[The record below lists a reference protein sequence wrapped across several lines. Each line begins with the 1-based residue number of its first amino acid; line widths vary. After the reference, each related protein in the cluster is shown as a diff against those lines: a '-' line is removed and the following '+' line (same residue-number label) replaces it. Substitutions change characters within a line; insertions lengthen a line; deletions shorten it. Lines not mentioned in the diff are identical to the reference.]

1 VANLL
6 ILFSMNHSIY
16 LLLFLLFCSSI
27 QAQDVKTLSLTEA
40 LDLAIK
46 NRKELSIQQLKVDQA
61 QADINILN
69 ARRSFQ
75 IKASG
80 DVRYNPVLQ
89 TSIIPGAAF
98 QTGAT
103 PGEDREI
110 QFGTRFNALVGVEGS
125 YRLVDPTFKTD
136 VDLAMQNKELSASNG
151 EKEKIEIQFQVTKSF
166 FEALL
171 QKEAIQ
177 ISKEQLKKAEYWME
191 IAQVQSANGTI
202 LPNDL
207 LKFKRDLAVAKS
219 NLEISER
226 QYHQRCKEIAY
237 FTGLPV
243 GSEVEPLGDL
253 KNQVSSNSTDA
264 LPSDDI
270 LKRPELLQTGL
281 AMKIASLNQL
291 KQEQINKP
299 AVDFY
304 TNVNAQHLSNDF
316 AVWNRWFP
324 FVFGGV
330 RMQWNLMDGGLK
342 KKNQE
347 KYALEYKWQSVHL
360 EKLQADFS
368 YEWLTAQNDYVL
380 ALKNIAIQDENIALS
395 NQILQND
402 ELKFKEGAGLVTT
415 LRESQLS
422 LKEANQLKLSFQAD
436 ACQARLRMMRAAGK
450 IIP

>member
-1 VANLL
+1 
-6 ILFSMNHSIY
+6 MNHSIY
-16 LLLFLLFCSSI
+16 LLFFLLFCSSI
-27 QAQDVKTLSLTEA
+27 HAQDVKSLSLSEA
-40 LDLAIK
+40 LDLALK
-46 NRKELSIQQLKVDQA
+46 NRKELSIQQIKIDQA

-69 ARRSFQ
+69 ARRSPQ
-75 IKASG
+75 VKASG

-98 QTGAT
+98 QTGST

-136 VDLAMQNKELSASNG
+136 VDLAIQNKELSVSNG

-171 QKEAIQ
+171 QKEAVQ
-177 ISKEQLKKAEYWME
+177 ISTEQLKKAEYWME
-191 IAQVQSANGTI
+191 IAQVQSVNGAI

-219 NLEISER
+219 TLEISER

-237 FTGLPV
+237 FTGLPA
-243 GSEVEPLGDL
+243 GSEVAPLGDL
-253 KNQVSSNSTDA
+253 KNQGLSNSPDA
-264 LPSDDI
+264 LPLDDI
-270 LKRPELLQTGL
+270 MKRPELLQTGM

-291 KQEQINKP
+291 KQEQVNKP

-304 TNVNAQHLSNDF
+304 TNVNVQHLSNDF

-347 KYALEYKWQSVHL
+347 KYTLEYKWQSVHL

-368 YEWLTAQNDYVL
+368 YEWLTAQNDYLL

-402 ELKFKEGAGLVTT
+402 ELKFKEGVTLIT
-415 LRESQLS
+415 SLRESQLS
-422 LKEANQLKLSFQAD
+422 LKEANQLKLSYLAD

>member
-1 VANLL
+1 
-6 ILFSMNHSIY
+6 MNHSIY
-16 LLLFLLFCSSI
+16 LLFFLLFCSSI
-27 QAQDVKTLSLTEA
+27 HAQDVKSLSLTEA
-40 LDLAIK
+40 LDLALK
-46 NRKELSIQQLKVDQA
+46 NRKELSIQQIKIDQA

-69 ARRSFQ
+69 ARRSPQ
-75 IKASG
+75 VKASG

-98 QTGAT
+98 QTGST

-125 YRLVDPTFKTD
+125 YRLVDPIFKTD
-136 VDLAMQNKELSASNG
+136 VDLAIQNKELSVSNG

-171 QKEAIQ
+171 QKEAVQ
-177 ISKEQLKKAEYWME
+177 ISTEQLKKAEYWME
-191 IAQVQSANGTI
+191 IAQVQSANGAI

-219 NLEISER
+219 TLEISER
-226 QYHQRCKEIAY
+226 QYHQRCREIAY
-237 FTGLPV
+237 FTGLPT
-243 GSEVEPLGDL
+243 GTEVAPLGDL
-253 KNQVSSNSTDA
+253 KNQGSSNSTDV
-264 LPSDDI
+264 LPLDDI
-270 LKRPELLQTGL
+270 MKRPELLQTGM

-291 KQEQINKP
+291 KQEQVNKP
-299 AVDFY
+299 AIDFY
-304 TNVNAQHLSNDF
+304 TNVNVQHLSNDF

-368 YEWLTAQNDYVL
+368 YEWLTAQNDYLL
-380 ALKNIAIQDENIALS
+380 AVKNISIQDENIALS

-402 ELKFKEGAGLVTT
+402 ELKFKEGVTLIT
-415 LRESQLS
+415 SLRESQLS
-422 LKEANQLKLSFQAD
+422 LKEANQLKLSYLAD

>member
-1 VANLL
+1 
-6 ILFSMNHSIY
+6 MNHSIY
-16 LLLFLLFCSSI
+16 LLFFLLFCSSI
-27 QAQDVKTLSLTEA
+27 HAQDVKSLSLTEA

-46 NRKELSIQQLKVDQA
+46 NRKELSIQQIKIDQA

-69 ARRSFQ
+69 ARRSPQ
-75 IKASG
+75 LKASG

-98 QTGAT
+98 QTGST

-136 VDLAMQNKELSASNG
+136 VDLAVQNKELSVSNG

-171 QKEAIQ
+171 QKEAVQ
-177 ISKEQLKKAEYWME
+177 ISTEQLKKAEYWME
-191 IAQVQSANGTI
+191 IAQVQSANGAI

-207 LKFKRDLAVAKS
+207 LKFKRDLSVAKS

-226 QYHQRCKEIAY
+226 QYHQRCREIAY

-243 GSEVEPLGDL
+243 GSEVAPLGDL
-253 KNQVSSNSTDA
+253 KNQGSSNNYDA
-264 LPSDDI
+264 LPLDDI
-270 LKRPELLQTGL
+270 MKRPEMLQTSL

-291 KQEQINKP
+291 KQEQVNKP

-347 KYALEYKWQSVHL
+347 KFALEYKWQSAHL

-368 YEWLTAQNDYVL
+368 YEWLTAQNDYLL
-380 ALKNIAIQDENIALS
+380 ALKNIVIQDENISLS

-402 ELKFKEGAGLVTT
+402 ELKFKEGVTLIT
-415 LRESQLS
+415 SLRESQLS
-422 LKEANQLKLSFQAD
+422 LKEANQLKLSYLAD

>member
-1 VANLL
+1 MNRP
-6 ILFSMNHSIY
+6 IYFFS
-16 LLLFLLFCSSI
+16 FLLFCSSVH
-27 QAQDVKTLSLTEA
+27 AQDIKSLSLAEA

-46 NRKELSIQQLKVDQA
+46 NRKELSIQQLKIDQA

-69 ARRSFQ
+69 ARRSPQ
-75 IKASG
+75 VKASG

-98 QTGAT
+98 QTGSA

-136 VDLAMQNKELSASNG
+136 VDLAMQNKELSVSNG

-171 QKEAIQ
+171 QKEAVQ
-177 ISKEQLKKAEYWME
+177 ISTEQLKKAEYWME
-191 IAQVQSANGTI
+191 IAQVQSANDAI

-226 QYHQRCKEIAY
+226 QYHQRCREIAY
-237 FTGLPV
+237 FTGLPA
-243 GSEVEPLGDL
+243 GSEIRPLGDL
-253 KNQVSSNSTDA
+253 KNQWSSNTSDA
-264 LPSDDI
+264 LPLDDI
-270 LKRPELLQTGL
+270 MKRPEILQTSM

-291 KQEQINKP
+291 KQEQVNKP

-330 RMQWNLMDGGLK
+330 RLQWNLMDGGLK

-368 YEWLTAQNDYVL
+368 YEWLTAQNDYLL
-380 ALKNIAIQDENIALS
+380 AIKNIAIQDENITLS

-402 ELKFKEGAGLVTT
+402 ELKFKEGVTLMT
-415 LRESQLS
+415 SLRESQLS
-422 LKEANQLKLSFQAD
+422 LKEANQLKLSYLAD

>member
-1 VANLL
+1 MANPL
-6 ILFSMNHSIY
+6 ILLFMNHSIY
-16 LLLFLLFCSSI
+16 LFFFLLFCSSI
-27 QAQDVKTLSLTEA
+27 HAQDVKSLSLTEA

-61 QADINILN
+61 QADINILH
-69 ARRSFQ
+69 ARRSLQ

-89 TSIIPGAAF
+89 TSIIPGTAF
-98 QTGAT
+98 QTGST

-171 QKEAIQ
+171 QKEAVQ

-226 QYHQRCKEIAY
+226 QYHQRCKEMAY
-237 FTGLPV
+237 FTGLPA
-243 GSEVEPLGDL
+243 GSEVEPMGDL
-253 KNQVSSNSTDA
+253 KDQRFPNSIDV
-264 LPSDDI
+264 LPLEDI
-270 LKRPELLQTGL
+270 LKKPELQQTGI
-281 AMKIASLNQL
+281 AMKIASLNQMRL
-291 KQEQINKP
+291 EQGTKP
-299 AVDFY
+299 SLDFY

-316 AVWNRWFP
+316 AIWNRWFP

-347 KYALEYKWQSVHL
+347 KYALEYKWQSLQL

-368 YEWLTAQNDYVL
+368 HEWLTAQHDYIL

-402 ELKFKEGAGLVTT
+402 ELKFKEGVGLATT

-422 LKEANQLKLSFQAD
+422 VREANQLKLSYLAD
-436 ACQARLRMMRAAGK
+436 ACQARLRMMSAAGK

>member
-1 VANLL
+1 
-6 ILFSMNHSIY
+6 MNHSIY
-16 LLLFLLFCSSI
+16 LLFFLLFCSSI
-27 QAQDVKTLSLTEA
+27 HAQDVKSLSLSEA
-40 LDLAIK
+40 LDLALK
-46 NRKELSIQQLKVDQA
+46 NRKELSIQQIKIDQA

-69 ARRSFQ
+69 ARRSPQ
-75 IKASG
+75 VKASG

-98 QTGAT
+98 QTGST

-136 VDLAMQNKELSASNG
+136 VDLAIQNKELSVSNG

-171 QKEAIQ
+171 QKEAVQ
-177 ISKEQLKKAEYWME
+177 ISTEQLKKAEFWME
-191 IAQVQSANGTI
+191 IAQVQSVNGAI

-219 NLEISER
+219 TLEISER
-226 QYHQRCKEIAY
+226 QYHQRCREIAY
-237 FTGLPV
+237 FTGLPA
-243 GSEVEPLGDL
+243 GSEVAPLGDL
-253 KNQVSSNSTDA
+253 KNQGSSNSSDA
-264 LPSDDI
+264 LPLDDI
-270 LKRPELLQTGL
+270 MKRPELLQTGM

-291 KQEQINKP
+291 KQEQVNKP

-304 TNVNAQHLSNDF
+304 TNVNVQHLSNDF

-368 YEWLTAQNDYVL
+368 YEWLTAQNDYLL
-380 ALKNIAIQDENIALS
+380 AVENIAIQDENIALS

-402 ELKFKEGAGLVTT
+402 ELKFKEGVTLIT
-415 LRESQLS
+415 SLRESQLS
-422 LKEANQLKLSFQAD
+422 LKEANQLKLSYLAD

>member
-1 VANLL
+1 
-6 ILFSMNHSIY
+6 MNHSIY

-27 QAQDVKTLSLTEA
+27 HAQDVKSLLLSEA
-40 LDLAIK
+40 LDLALK
-46 NRKELSIQQLKVDQA
+46 NRKELSIQQIKIDQA

-69 ARRSFQ
+69 ARRSPQ
-75 IKASG
+75 VKASG

-98 QTGAT
+98 QTGST

-136 VDLAMQNKELSASNG
+136 VDLAIQNKELSVSNG

-171 QKEAIQ
+171 QKEAVQ
-177 ISKEQLKKAEYWME
+177 ISTEQLKKAEYWME
-191 IAQVQSANGTI
+191 IAQVQSANGAI

-219 NLEISER
+219 TLEISER

-237 FTGLPV
+237 FTGLPA
-243 GSEVEPLGDL
+243 GNEVEPLGDL
-253 KNQVSSNSTDA
+253 KNQGSSNSSDA
-264 LPSDDI
+264 LPLDDI
-270 LKRPELLQTGL
+270 MKRPELLQTGM

-291 KQEQINKP
+291 KQEQVNKP

-304 TNVNAQHLSNDF
+304 TNVNVQHLSNDF

-347 KYALEYKWQSVHL
+347 KYTLEYKWQSVHL

-402 ELKFKEGAGLVTT
+402 ELKFKEGVTLIT
-415 LRESQLS
+415 SLRESQLS
-422 LKEANQLKLSFQAD
+422 LREANQLKLSYLAD
-436 ACQARLRMMRAAGK
+436 AYQARLRMMRAAGK

>member
-1 VANLL
+1 
-6 ILFSMNHSIY
+6 MNHSIY
-16 LLLFLLFCSSI
+16 LFFFLLFCSSI
-27 QAQDVKTLSLTEA
+27 HAQDVKSLSLTEA
-40 LDLAIK
+40 LDLALK
-46 NRKELSIQQLKVDQA
+46 NRKELSIQQIKIDQA

-69 ARRSFQ
+69 ARRSPQ
-75 IKASG
+75 VKASG

-98 QTGAT
+98 QTGST

-136 VDLAMQNKELSASNG
+136 VDLAIQNKELSVSNG

-171 QKEAIQ
+171 QKEAVQ
-177 ISKEQLKKAEYWME
+177 ISTEQLKKAEYWME
-191 IAQVQSANGTI
+191 IAQVQSVNGAI

-219 NLEISER
+219 TLEISER

-237 FTGLPV
+237 FTGLPA
-243 GSEVEPLGDL
+243 GSEVAPLGDL
-253 KNQVSSNSTDA
+253 KNQGSSNSSDA
-264 LPSDDI
+264 LPLDDI
-270 LKRPELLQTGL
+270 MKRPELLQTGM

-291 KQEQINKP
+291 KQEQVNKP

-304 TNVNAQHLSNDF
+304 TNMNVQHLSNDF

-368 YEWLTAQNDYVL
+368 YEWLTAQNDYLL
-380 ALKNIAIQDENIALS
+380 AVKNIAIQDENIALS

-402 ELKFKEGAGLVTT
+402 ELKFKEGVTLIT
-415 LRESQLS
+415 SLRESQLS
-422 LKEANQLKLSFQAD
+422 LKEANQLKLSYLAD

>member
-1 VANLL
+1 
-6 ILFSMNHSIY
+6 MNHSIY
-16 LLLFLLFCSSI
+16 LLFFLLFCSSI
-27 QAQDVKTLSLTEA
+27 HAQDVKSLSLTEA
-40 LDLAIK
+40 LELAIK
-46 NRKELSIQQLKVDQA
+46 NRKELSIQQIKIDQA

-69 ARRSFQ
+69 ARRSPQ
-75 IKASG
+75 VKASG

-98 QTGAT
+98 QTGST

-136 VDLAMQNKELSASNG
+136 VDLAIQNKELSVSNG

-171 QKEAIQ
+171 QKEAVQ

-191 IAQVQSANGTI
+191 IAQVQSANGAI

-219 NLEISER
+219 TLEISER

-237 FTGLPV
+237 FTGLPA
-243 GSEVEPLGDL
+243 GSEVAPLGDL
-253 KNQVSSNSTDA
+253 KNQGLSNSPDA
-264 LPSDDI
+264 LPLDDI
-270 LKRPELLQTGL
+270 MKRPELLQTGM

-291 KQEQINKP
+291 KQEQVNKP
-299 AVDFY
+299 AFDFY
-304 TNVNAQHLSNDF
+304 TNVNVQHLSNDF

-347 KYALEYKWQSVHL
+347 KYTLEYKWQSVHL

-368 YEWLTAQNDYVL
+368 YEWLTSQNDYLL
-380 ALKNIAIQDENIALS
+380 AVKNISIQDENIALS

-402 ELKFKEGAGLVTT
+402 ELKFKEGVTLIT
-415 LRESQLS
+415 SLRESQLS
-422 LKEANQLKLSFQAD
+422 LKEANQLKLSYLAD

>member
-1 VANLL
+1 
-6 ILFSMNHSIY
+6 MNHSIY
-16 LLLFLLFCSSI
+16 LFFFLLFCSSI
-27 QAQDVKTLSLTEA
+27 HAQDVKSLSLTEA
-40 LDLAIK
+40 LDLALK
-46 NRKELSIQQLKVDQA
+46 NRKELSIQQIKIDQA

-69 ARRSFQ
+69 ARRSPQ
-75 IKASG
+75 VKASG

-98 QTGAT
+98 QTGST

-136 VDLAMQNKELSASNG
+136 VDLAIQNKELSVSNG

-171 QKEAIQ
+171 QKEAVQ
-177 ISKEQLKKAEYWME
+177 ISTEQLKKAEYWME
-191 IAQVQSANGTI
+191 IAQVQSANGAI

-219 NLEISER
+219 TLEISER
-226 QYHQRCKEIAY
+226 QYHQRCREIAY
-237 FTGLPV
+237 FTGLPA
-243 GSEVEPLGDL
+243 GSEVAPLGDL
-253 KNQVSSNSTDA
+253 KNQGSSNSSDA
-264 LPSDDI
+264 LPLDDI
-270 LKRPELLQTGL
+270 MKRPELLQTGM

-291 KQEQINKP
+291 KQEQVNKP

-304 TNVNAQHLSNDF
+304 TNVNVQHLSNDF

-347 KYALEYKWQSVHL
+347 KYTLEYKWQSVHL

-368 YEWLTAQNDYVL
+368 YEWLTAQNDYLL

-402 ELKFKEGAGLVTT
+402 ELKFKEGVTLIT
-415 LRESQLS
+415 SLRESQLS
-422 LKEANQLKLSFQAD
+422 LKEANQLKLSYLAD

>member
-1 VANLL
+1 
-6 ILFSMNHSIY
+6 MNRPIY
-16 LLLFLLFCSSI
+16 FLSFLLFCSSVH
-27 QAQDVKTLSLTEA
+27 AQDIKSLSLAEA

-46 NRKELSIQQLKVDQA
+46 NRKELSIQQLKIDQA

-69 ARRSFQ
+69 ARRSPQ
-75 IKASG
+75 VKASG

-98 QTGAT
+98 QTGSA

-136 VDLAMQNKELSASNG
+136 VDLAMQNKELSVSNG

-171 QKEAIQ
+171 QKEAVQ
-177 ISKEQLKKAEYWME
+177 ISTEQLKKAEYWME
-191 IAQVQSANGTI
+191 IAQVQSANGAI

-226 QYHQRCKEIAY
+226 QYHQRCREIAY
-237 FTGLPV
+237 FTGLPA
-243 GSEVEPLGDL
+243 GSEIRPLGDL
-253 KNQVSSNSTDA
+253 KNQWSSNTSDA
-264 LPSDDI
+264 LPLDDI
-270 LKRPELLQTGL
+270 MKRPEILQTSM

-291 KQEQINKP
+291 KQEQVNKP

-330 RMQWNLMDGGLK
+330 RLQWNLMDGGLK

-368 YEWLTAQNDYVL
+368 YEWLTAQNDYLL
-380 ALKNIAIQDENIALS
+380 AIKNIAIQDENITLS

-402 ELKFKEGAGLVTT
+402 ELKFKEGVTLMT
-415 LRESQLS
+415 SLRESQLS
-422 LKEANQLKLSFQAD
+422 LKEANQLKLSYLAD

>member
-1 VANLL
+1 
-6 ILFSMNHSIY
+6 MNHSIY
-16 LLLFLLFCSSI
+16 LLFFLLFCSSI
-27 QAQDVKTLSLTEA
+27 HAQDVKSLSLSEA
-40 LDLAIK
+40 LDLALK
-46 NRKELSIQQLKVDQA
+46 NRKELSIQQIKIDQA

-69 ARRSFQ
+69 ARRSPQ
-75 IKASG
+75 VKASG

-98 QTGAT
+98 QTGST

-136 VDLAMQNKELSASNG
+136 VDLAIQNKELSVSNG

-171 QKEAIQ
+171 QKEAVQ
-177 ISKEQLKKAEYWME
+177 ISTEQLKKAEFWME
-191 IAQVQSANGTI
+191 IAQVQSVNGAI

-219 NLEISER
+219 TLEISER

-237 FTGLPV
+237 FTGLPA
-243 GSEVEPLGDL
+243 GSEVAPLGDL
-253 KNQVSSNSTDA
+253 KNQGLSNSPDA
-264 LPSDDI
+264 LPLDDI
-270 LKRPELLQTGL
+270 MKRPELLQTGM

-291 KQEQINKP
+291 KQEQVNKP

-368 YEWLTAQNDYVL
+368 YEWLTAQNDYLL
-380 ALKNIAIQDENIALS
+380 AVKNIAIQDENIALS

-402 ELKFKEGAGLVTT
+402 ELKFKEGVTLIT
-415 LRESQLS
+415 SLRESQLS
-422 LKEANQLKLSFQAD
+422 LKEANQLKLSYLAD

>member
-1 VANLL
+1 
-6 ILFSMNHSIY
+6 MNHSIY
-16 LLLFLLFCSSI
+16 LFFFLLFCSSI
-27 QAQDVKTLSLTEA
+27 HAQDVKSLSLTEA
-40 LDLAIK
+40 LDLALK
-46 NRKELSIQQLKVDQA
+46 NRKELSIQQIKIDQA
-61 QADINILN
+61 QADINILDD
-69 ARRSFQ
+69 RRSPLV
-75 IKASG
+75 KASC

-98 QTGAT
+98 QTGST

-136 VDLAMQNKELSASNG
+136 VDLAIQNKELSVSNG

-171 QKEAIQ
+171 QKEAVQ
-177 ISKEQLKKAEYWME
+177 ISTEQLKKAEYWME
-191 IAQVQSANGTI
+191 IAQVQSANGAI

-219 NLEISER
+219 TLEISER
-226 QYHQRCKEIAY
+226 QYHQRCREIAY
-237 FTGLPV
+237 FTGFPA
-243 GSEVEPLGDL
+243 GSEVEPIGDL
-253 KNQVSSNSTDA
+253 KNQGSSNSSDA
-264 LPSDDI
+264 LPLDDI
-270 LKRPELLQTGL
+270 LRRPELLQTGM

-291 KQEQINKP
+291 KQEQVNKP

-347 KYALEYKWQSVHL
+347 KYTLEYKWQSVHL

-368 YEWLTAQNDYVL
+368 YEWLTAQNDYLL
-380 ALKNIAIQDENIALS
+380 ALKNISIQDENIALS

-402 ELKFKEGAGLVTT
+402 ELKFKEGVTLIT
-415 LRESQLS
+415 SLRESQLS
-422 LKEANQLKLSFQAD
+422 LKEANQLKLSYLAD

>member
-1 VANLL
+1 
-6 ILFSMNHSIY
+6 MNHSIY
-16 LLLFLLFCSSI
+16 LLFFLLFCSSI
-27 QAQDVKTLSLTEA
+27 HAQDVKSLSLSEA
-40 LDLAIK
+40 LDLALK
-46 NRKELSIQQLKVDQA
+46 NRKELSIQQIKIDQA

-69 ARRSFQ
+69 ARRSPQ
-75 IKASG
+75 VKASG

-98 QTGAT
+98 QTGST

-136 VDLAMQNKELSASNG
+136 VDLAIQNKELSVSNG

-171 QKEAIQ
+171 QKEAVQ
-177 ISKEQLKKAEYWME
+177 ISTEQLKKAEYWME
-191 IAQVQSANGTI
+191 IAQVQSANGAI

-219 NLEISER
+219 TLEISER
-226 QYHQRCKEIAY
+226 QYHQRCREIAY
-237 FTGLPV
+237 FTGLPA
-243 GSEVEPLGDL
+243 GSEVAPLGDL
-253 KNQVSSNSTDA
+253 KNQGSSNSSDA
-264 LPSDDI
+264 LPLDDI
-270 LKRPELLQTGL
+270 MKRPELLQTGM

-291 KQEQINKP
+291 KQEQVNKP

-304 TNVNAQHLSNDF
+304 TNVNVQHLSNDF

-347 KYALEYKWQSVHL
+347 KYTLEYKWQSVHL

-368 YEWLTAQNDYVL
+368 YEWLTAQNDYLL

-402 ELKFKEGAGLVTT
+402 ELKFKEGVTLIT
-415 LRESQLS
+415 SLRESQLS
-422 LKEANQLKLSFQAD
+422 LKEANQLKLSYLAD

>member
-1 VANLL
+1 
-6 ILFSMNHSIY
+6 MNHSIY
-16 LLLFLLFCSSI
+16 LLFFLLFCSSI
-27 QAQDVKTLSLTEA
+27 HAQDVKSLSLSEA
-40 LDLAIK
+40 LDLALK
-46 NRKELSIQQLKVDQA
+46 NRKELSIQQIKIDQA

-69 ARRSFQ
+69 ARRSPQ
-75 IKASG
+75 VKASG

-98 QTGAT
+98 QTGST

-136 VDLAMQNKELSASNG
+136 VDLAIQNKELSVSNG

-171 QKEAIQ
+171 QKEAVQ
-177 ISKEQLKKAEYWME
+177 ISTEQLKKAEYWME
-191 IAQVQSANGTI
+191 IAQVQSANGAI

-219 NLEISER
+219 TLEISER

-237 FTGLPV
+237 FTGLPA
-243 GSEVEPLGDL
+243 GSEVAPLGDL
-253 KNQVSSNSTDA
+253 KNQGLSNSPDA
-264 LPSDDI
+264 LPLDDI
-270 LKRPELLQTGL
+270 MKRPELLQTGM

-291 KQEQINKP
+291 KQEQVNKP

-304 TNVNAQHLSNDF
+304 TNVNVQHLSNDF

-347 KYALEYKWQSVHL
+347 KYTLEYKWQSVHL

-368 YEWLTAQNDYVL
+368 YEWLTAQNDYLL

-402 ELKFKEGAGLVTT
+402 ELKFKEGVTLIT
-415 LRESQLS
+415 SLRESQLS
-422 LKEANQLKLSFQAD
+422 LKEANQLKLSYLAD